1 MSKIRIKSILKSD
14 DEIYK
19 YEGFGIKQKNKIFF
33 FDDNI
38 KTVIVFGDIIT
49 LTRTLDYE
57 INLKFKLNEKLDS
70 YYLTDFGKIDL
81 QTQTKLIKQGK
92 NYLEIHYTLLNENK
106 KIQDFEFILEYSI
119 DT

>member
-1 MSKIRIKSILKSD
+1 MSKIRIKTLLKSN

-19 YEGFGIKQKNKIFF
+19 YEGFGMKRKNKIIY
-33 FDDNI
+33 FDNNI
-38 KTVIVFGDIIT
+38 KTVIVLDNVVT

-81 QTQTKLIKQGK
+81 QTETKFIKQEE
-92 NYLEIHYTLLNENK
+92 NRLEVHYSLLNENK
-106 KIQDFEFILEYSI
+106 KITDFEFILEYSI